1 MNNEDLK
8 TMQAW
13 PLERKVRVSQLRI
26 MEWYQ
31 YWHGQVCVSF
41 SGGKDSTVLLDLAR
55 HIYPDIPAIF
65 VDTGLEYPEIR
76 RFALS
81 QDNVFRLKPKLRF
94 DEVIEKYGYPVISKR
109 VAGAVEDAK
118 RNLPLGK
125 ITTGIQQLMGTYQ
138 EGRSWFNFPKWY
150 FLIDA
155 PFKISDRCCDV
166 MKKAPIKAFQHKHGF
181 QPMVGTLAEEGMQR
195 KVNWYQYGCNIFDSK
210 NPVSRPLSF
219 WRNQD
224 ILAYLKQTSLPFC
237 SVYGEIVEEAQIT
250 MPFMERKLHTTK
262 CDRTG
267 CMYCMFGIHLDQR
280 PNRFE
285 RMRHTHPKQYH
296 YCMDQLECG
305 KVLDFLQIPY

>member
-1 MNNEDLK
+1 
-8 TMQAW
+8 MQAW

-224 ILAYLKQTSLPFC
+224 ILAYLKQTGLPFS
-237 SVYGEIVEEAQIT
+237 SVYGAIVEEAQMT
-250 MPFMERKLHTTK
+250 MPFMERKLRTTK

-267 CMYCMFGIHLDQR
+267 CIYCMFGIHLDQR

-285 RMRHTHPKQYH
+285 RLRYTHPKQYQ
-296 YCMDQLECG
+296 YCVEQLGCG
-305 KVLDFLQIPY
+305 KVLDFLEIPY

>member
-1 MNNEDLK
+1 
-8 TMQAW
+8 
-13 PLERKVRVSQLRI
+13 

-94 DEVIEKYGYPVISKR
+94 DEVIKEYGYPVISKR

-138 EGRSWFNFPKWY
+138 EGRSWFSFPKWY

-155 PFKISDRCCDV
+155 PFKISVRCCDV
-166 MKKAPIKAFQHKHGF
+166 MKKAPIKAFQHTHGF

-224 ILAYLKQTSLPFC
+224 ILAYLKQTGLPFS
-237 SVYGEIVEEAQIT
+237 SVYGAIVEEAQMT
-250 MPFMERKLHTTK
+250 MPFMERKLRTTK

-267 CMYCMFGIHLDQR
+267 CIYCMFGIHLDQR

-285 RMRHTHPKQYH
+285 RLRYTHPKQYQ
-296 YCMDQLECG
+296 YCVEQLGCG
-305 KVLDFLQIPY
+305 KVLDFLEIPY

>member
-1 MNNEDLK
+1 
-8 TMQAW
+8 MQAW

-76 RFALS
+76 RFALG

-125 ITTGIQQLMGTYQ
+125 ITTGVQQLMGTYQ

-166 MKKAPIKAFQHKHGF
+166 MKKAPIKAFQHTHGF

-224 ILAYLKQTSLPFC
+224 ILAYLKQTGLPFS
-237 SVYGEIVEEAQIT
+237 SVYGAIVEEAQMT
-250 MPFMERKLHTTK
+250 MPFMERKLRTTK

-267 CMYCMFGIHLDQR
+267 CIYCMFGIHLDQR

-285 RMRHTHPKQYH
+285 RLRYTHPKQYQ
-296 YCMDQLECG
+296 YCVEQLGCG
-305 KVLDFLQIPY
+305 KVLDFLEIPY

>member
-1 MNNEDLK
+1 
-8 TMQAW
+8 MQAW

-76 RFALS
+76 RFALG

-125 ITTGIQQLMGTYQ
+125 ITTGVQQLMGTYQ

-166 MKKAPIKAFQHKHGF
+166 MKKAPIKAFQHTHGF

-224 ILAYLKQTSLPFC
+224 ILAYLKQTGLPFS
-237 SVYGEIVEEAQIT
+237 SVYGAIVEEAQMT
-250 MPFMERKLHTTK
+250 MPFMERKLRTTK

-267 CMYCMFGIHLDQR
+267 CIYCMFGIHLDQR
-280 PNRFE
+280 PNRCE
-285 RMRHTHPKQYH
+285 RLRYTHPKQYQ
-296 YCMDQLECG
+296 YCVEQLGCG
-305 KVLDFLQIPY
+305 KVLDFLEIPY